1 MSPHDAP
8 PRPSAPTRA
17 ARSRRVGAL
26 VAVAAAALL
35 AGCGAAPGQG
45 PAPHVTTPAAPET
58 ARLTPADV
66 NAWLDGVIPA
76 GLENG
81 GVVGATVS
89 VVHDGQVLTAR
100 GYGLADTGEN
110 GNTGEA
116 PTPVDPEK
124 HLFRPGSVSKLVTAT
139 AVMQQVQA
147 GKIDLDADIKQYL
160 DFDLPTE
167 FDTPITTRHLLTHTP
182 GFEERVA
189 NLLRLD
195 GVPAN
200 LREALVTDPP
210 AQVYAPGTTPAYS
223 NYGNSLAGY
232 LVERVTGT
240 RFEEYVEREVF
251 DRIGMTSSSFEQ
263 PLPERLKDRM
273 SGGYND
279 SANPVAQPFEIVTT
293 PPAGALTA
301 SATDMAR
308 FMLAHLGAQTG
319 GTPLLDEATMKLMHE
334 GALDAEQLGGLA
346 DGPRMTLGFFDESRN
361 GHRIIGHGGDT
372 NFFHS
377 HLQLYPGAG
386 AGKGTGLFVSFN
398 STGVNGGV
406 QGVRNAV
413 LNGFADRYFPKGAST
428 GGTSTEGA
436 SAMEYDHDAAPLAR
450 DEAVELAAR
459 VQGEYDSSRRMDS
472 TLLSAIDLTSRT
484 TVTAREDGTL
494 LFQPG
499 PASASP
505 AVYEAVGEHT
515 WREVGGQRVLSTRIE
530 DGRVTGI
537 AYEDAFTLLPT
548 PAQRSA
554 GLVLPV
560 LIGSLVV
567 LVLAVVSWPIAAVA
581 RRSAGVA
588 PRDRAGRLAR
598 VLAKVGTLSG
608 VLAAAGWAASVTA
621 LMQLQEIPAAQLR
634 SLQLLQLLAALAVV
648 PAGVRL
654 YDDARRRTGW
664 TRVVGSALVLLA
676 LIGLAWFAVEF
687 NFLAPDISY

>member
-1 MSPHDAP
+1 
-8 PRPSAPTRA
+8 
-17 ARSRRVGAL
+17 
-26 VAVAAAALL
+26 

-58 ARLTPADV
+58 ARLTEADV
-66 NAWLDGVIPA
+66 NAWLDGVIPS
-76 GLENG
+76 GMETG

-89 VVHDGQVLTAR
+89 VVHDGEILTAR
-100 GYGLADTGEN
+100 GYGLAGTGD
-110 GNTGEA
+110 A

-139 AVMQQVQA
+139 AVMQQVQT

-167 FDTPITTRHLLTHTP
+167 FDTPITTRHLLTHTA
-182 GFEERVA
+182 GFEERVT
-189 NLLRLD
+189 NLIRLD
-195 GVPAN
+195 GVRAN
-200 LREALVTDPP
+200 LREELVTDPP

-240 RFEEYVEREVF
+240 RFEDYVQREVF

-263 PLPERLKDRM
+263 PLPERLADRM

-279 SANPVAQPFEIVTT
+279 SANPTAQPFETVTT
-293 PPAGALTA
+293 SPAGGMTS

-319 GTPLLDEATMKLMHE
+319 GTLLLDEATTKLMHQ
-334 GALDAEQLGGLA
+334 GALGAEQLGGLA

-377 HLQLYPGAG
+377 HLQLYPGGG

-398 STGVNGGV
+398 STGVDRGV

-413 LNGFADRYFPKGAST
+413 LNGFADRYFPKGTST
-428 GGTSTEGA
+428 GGA
-436 SAMEYDHDAAPLAR
+436 PAMEYDHDAAPLAR
-450 DEAVELAAR
+450 DEAVKLAAR

-472 TLLSAIDLTSRT
+472 TLLSAIDLTGRT
-484 TVTAREDGTL
+484 TATAREDGTL

-499 PASASP
+499 PASEGP
-505 AVYEAVGEHT
+505 AVYEAIGEHT
-515 WREVGGQRVLSTRIE
+515 WREVGGQRVLATRTE

-537 AYEDAFTLLPT
+537 VYEDAFTLLPT

-554 GLVLPV
+554 GL
-560 LIGSLVV
+560 
-567 LVLAVVSWPIAAVA
+567 
-581 RRSAGVA
+581 
-588 PRDRAGRLAR
+588 
-598 VLAKVGTLSG
+598 
-608 VLAAAGWAASVTA
+608 
-621 LMQLQEIPAAQLR
+621 
-634 SLQLLQLLAALAVV
+634 
-648 PAGVRL
+648 
-654 YDDARRRTGW
+654 
-664 TRVVGSALVLLA
+664 
-676 LIGLAWFAVEF
+676 
-687 NFLAPDISY
+687 

>member
-8 PRPSAPTRA
+8 PRPSAPPRA
-17 ARSRRVGAL
+17 ARSRRAGAL

-58 ARLTPADV
+58 ARLTEADV

-89 VVHDGQVLTAR
+89 VVHDGRILTSR
-100 GYGLADTGEN
+100 GYGLAATG
-110 GNTGEA
+110 A
-116 PTPVDPEK
+116 ADTPVDPEK

-182 GFEERVA
+182 GFEERVT

-200 LREALVTDPP
+200 LREGLVTDPP
-210 AQVYAPGTTPAYS
+210 VQVYEPGTTPAYS

-240 RFEEYVEREVF
+240 RFEDYVQREVF
-251 DRIGMTSSSFEQ
+251 DRIGMASSSFEQ
-263 PLPERLKDRM
+263 PLPERLADRM

-279 SANPVAQPFEIVTT
+279 SANPAAQPFEIVTT
-293 PPAGALTA
+293 PPAGALSA

-319 GTPLLDEATMKLMHE
+319 GTPLLDEATTKLMHQ
-334 GALDAEQLGGLA
+334 GALGVEQLGGIA

-377 HLQLYPGAG
+377 HLQLYPGAAPG
-386 AGKGTGLFVSFN
+386 QGTGLFVSFN

-413 LNGFADRYFPKGAST
+413 LNGFADRYFPKGAAA
-428 GGTSTEGA
+428 EGA
-436 SAMEYDHDAAPLAR
+436 PAVEYDHDAAPLDRVQA
-450 DEAVELAAR
+450 AKLAAR

-505 AVYEAVGEHT
+505 AVYEAIGEHT

-530 DGRVTGI
+530 DDRVTGI

-567 LVLAVVSWPIAAVA
+567 LALAVISWPIAAVA
-581 RRSAGVA
+581 RRAMGVA

-598 VLAKVGTLSG
+598 VLAKVGTLLG
-608 VLAAAGWAASVTA
+608 VLAAAGWAVSVTG
-621 LMQLQEIPAAQLR
+621 LMQLQDIPVAQIR
-634 SLQLLQLLAALAVV
+634 VLQLFQLLALLAVL

-654 YDDARRRTGW
+654 HDDVRRRTGW

-676 LIGLAWFAVEF
+676 LIGLGWFAVEF
-687 NFLAPDISY
+687 NFLALDISY